1 MEIVID
7 VEAPI
12 KNVQVSKLCI
22 CLSYMHN
29 TITHKKELLV
39 CNFTNTFSA
48 ESRLHRPS
56 LSEII

>member
-29 TITHKKELLV
+29 TITRKKELLV

-48 ESRLHRPS
+48 ES
-56 LSEII
+56 